1 MCWVSLCLCLLSFVV
16 IAVQNDISL
25 LLDFWESSTL
35 WWLQVLQLFTDRE
48 KQDLM
53 YSSVCPVPCVL
64 QFLSLFSL
72 LRYLGAVLWS
82 DWIKRSY
89 GHLNSQKMIVN
100 VVSVY
105 TSGCASKTGQTGVS
119 HGAWAELQLPLWFP
133 TLLHPLRSQQAGGS
147 GCSAGTMQAQCG
159 NLTYTST
166 YMHSMLNST
175 TTKTCI

>member
-16 IAVQNDISL
+16 
-25 LLDFWESSTL
+25 STEWHFFAFRFL
-35 WWLQVLQLFTDRE
+35 RELHTVVTTSFTTVYWQRE

-72 LRYLGAVLWS
+72 LRYLGAMLWS

-133 TLLHPLRSQQAGGS
+133 TLLHPLRSQQAGGP
-147 GCSAGTMQAQCG
+147 GCSAGTMQAQRG